1 MLGQM
6 SSETPIIAAATFRQ
20 EETACDYQLIY
31 TTTHKVNMN
40 MNMNTKI
47 FDISKI
53 TLDDYDTLDPI
64 CENSNEEDGDMRI
77 IAYFRVPTEWRNELC
92 HSNIDLSDAICAE
105 ICIKFPHKHL
115 DAEHVELEIA
125 KTVSKGE
132 EGYLD
137 TEWCCLEL
145 PNEDIAALIQL
156 VLNRK

>member
-31 TTTHKVNMN
+31 TTTHKVN

-77 IAYFRVPTEWRNELC
+77 IAYFRAYRV
-92 HSNIDLSDAICAE
+92 A
-105 ICIKFPHKHL
+105 
-115 DAEHVELEIA
+115 
-125 KTVSKGE
+125 
-132 EGYLD
+132 
-137 TEWCCLEL
+137 
-145 PNEDIAALIQL
+145 Q
-156 VLNRK
+156 